1 MTERLGEKSGKI
13 LGLYPF
19 LLPDESAKLTA
30 GAASK
35 LPEKAFTAKI
45 EKSDL
50 LYLEVL

>member
-1 MTERLGEKSGKI
+1 
-13 LGLYPF
+13 LGLSGF
-19 LLPDESAKLTA
+19 FIPDKPVKLTA